1 MSADFLADRR
11 RADAIATSFVARG
24 FEHVDPAILQ
34 PAEIF
39 LDLSGEDIRRRLI
52 ITQAP
57 EGRELCLRP
66 EFTIP
71 VACGHIEAGRTGA
84 STRYCYAGSV
94 FRTRANAEPAE
105 FIQFG
110 TELFGG
116 GDASADDTIAED
128 AEAVGLAVDTCR
140 AEGVADTRLRL
151 GDKAVLAAFAD
162 GLELSPRWRRR
173 LMLAFGEPGGPAA
186 LLQAATQDPAP
197 DTGRRSALLAGLAG
211 ADIGAARALVEEM
224 VQIAGIAP
232 VGGRTPQEIAER
244 LLEQAALTATDRLDG
259 RRRDVLLRV
268 LSVSDRPDKA
278 ADALMA
284 IARDAGVGIDGAV
297 EAITR
302 RAERMAGDGIDADGM
317 VFDADFARRL
327 DYYTGFVFEI
337 YGSGDAPIVGG
348 GRYDALLGL
357 LGSAGTVPAVGFSLW
372 VERLPEARP

>member
-1 MSADFLADRR
+1 MRTDFLADRR
-11 RADAIATSFVARG
+11 RADAIAGRFVARG

-71 VACGHIEAGRTGA
+71 VACGHIEAGRAGA
-84 STRYCYAGSV
+84 PPRYCYAGSV

-110 TELFGG
+110 IELFGG
-116 GDASADDTIAED
+116 HDAIAED
-128 AEAVGLAVDTCR
+128 AEAVGLAVDACR

-259 RRRDVLLRV
+259 RRRDVLLRA

-302 RAERMAGDGIDADGM
+302 RAERMAGDGIDVDGM

-337 YGSGDAPIVGG
+337 YGTGDAPIVGG

-372 VERLPEARP
+372 VERLPGAGR

>member
-11 RADAIATSFVARG
+11 RADAIAERFVAKG
-24 FEHVDPAILQ
+24 FEQVDPAILQ

-84 STRYCYAGSV
+84 PARYCYAGSV

-110 TELFGG
+110 IELFGG
-116 GDASADDTIAED
+116 HDAISDD
-128 AEAVGLAVDTCR
+128 AEAVALAMETCR
-140 AEGVADTRLRL
+140 AEGVADARLRL

-162 GLELSPRWRRR
+162 GLALSPRWRRR
-173 LMLAFGEPGGPAA
+173 LMLSFGEPGGPTA
-186 LLQAATQDPAP
+186 LLEAATQDPTP
-197 DTGRRSALLAGLAG
+197 ETGRRSALLAGLAG
-211 ADIGAARALVEEM
+211 ANVASARAMVEEM

-244 LLEQAALTATDRLDG
+244 LLEQAALTATDQIDNAQ
-259 RRRDVLLRV
+259 RDVLLRAM
-268 LSVSDRPDKA
+268 SVSDRPDRA
-278 ADALMA
+278 AETLFG
-284 IARDAGVGIDGAV
+284 IARDAGVEIDGAV

-302 RAERMAGDGIDADGM
+302 RAARMVGDGTDPERM

-337 YGSGDAPIVGG
+337 YGARDEPIVGG

-357 LGSAGTVPAVGFSLW
+357 LDANDAVPAVGFSLW
-372 VERLPEARP
+372 VERLPEPRS